1 MADVGTKSSSAV
13 SAEESAGANVPKK
26 FRRRLSEVF
35 DLQ

>member
-1 MADVGTKSSSAV
+1 MADVGTKSSAAV
-13 SAEESAGANVPKK
+13 PADESADANVPKE